1 MPIVVVVSRVVQWL
15 VVGCIVATN
24 YTKIG
29 VVKTTR
35 KYGAVGRVRPGSS
48 ATVQRPMFAHKH
60 GPSRTRRFTPDGGT
74 VDKGCVARE
83 GNQAG
88 RRDLAY
94 CKSIGGY
101 V

>member
-1 MPIVVVVSRVVQWL
+1 MTMKTRAIK
-15 VVGCIVATN
+15 ITN
-24 YTKIG
+24 G
-29 VVKTTR
+29 V
-35 KYGAVGRVRPGSS
+35 VGRVRPGSS
-48 ATVQRPMFAHKH
+48 ATVQRPMFEYKH

-74 VDKGCVARE
+74 VDNGCVARE

-94 CKSIGGY
+94 CKSIGGC